1 MSDEFL
7 TMLGV
12 GIALGLFNW
21 RINAGT
27 ERRLA
32 RRIDRLADDVRS
44 LAGDQ
49 RSLAGE
55 ISELRERIA
64 RLEGL
69 LQGFVRGENRADLP
83 AAK

>member
-1 MSDEFL
+1 MSDEIL

-12 GIALGLFNW
+12 GIALGLFIW
-21 RINAGT
+21 RIHAGL
-27 ERRLA
+27 EQRLDKW
-32 RRIDRLADDVRS
+32 IDRLAADH
-44 LAGDQ
+44 

-55 ISELRERIA
+55 ISELRERMA

-69 LQGFVRGENRADLP
+69 LQGFVRGELP

>member
-1 MSDEFL
+1 MSDEIL
-7 TMLGV
+7 TILGV

-21 RINAGT
+21 RIDAGT
-27 ERRLA
+27 ERRLE
-32 RRIDRLADDVRS
+32 RRIDRLADEVRS

-55 ISELRERIA
+55 ISELRERMA
-64 RLEGL
+64 RIEGL
-69 LQGFVRGENRADLP
+69 LQGFVRGEPRADLP

>member
-1 MSDEFL
+1 MSEEIL
-7 TMLGV
+7 AILGV
-12 GIALGLFNW
+12 GIALGLLNW
-21 RINAGT
+21 RIDAGT
-27 ERRLA
+27 ERRLE

-55 ISELRERIA
+55 ISELRERMA

-69 LQGFVRGENRADLP
+69 LQGFVRGEPRAGLP